1 MSGSKEIYNI
11 RKWVRATDALKQHSL
26 KFDLSFFPLYLSL
39 KKLQYL
45 CKMHGYH
52 QYFDFIHSKIVMV
65 KKYFE
70 TKGKKGSCFIQGLR
84 HLISK

>member
-1 MSGSKEIYNI
+1 MNAKQCNVITFLFSVVI
-11 RKWVRATDALKQHSL
+11 RAEY
-26 KFDLSFFPLYLSL
+26 PLVM
-39 KKLQYL
+39 KLEEYL

-52 QYFDFIHSKIVMV
+52 QYFDFIHLKNFMV

-70 TKGKKGSCFIQGLR
+70 TKGQKGSCFIQGLR